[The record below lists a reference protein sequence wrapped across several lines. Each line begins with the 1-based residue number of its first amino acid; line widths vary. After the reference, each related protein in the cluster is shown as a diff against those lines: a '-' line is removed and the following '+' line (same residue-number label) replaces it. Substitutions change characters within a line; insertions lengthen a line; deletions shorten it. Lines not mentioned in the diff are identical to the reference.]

1 MMAHLVQGVKA
12 STMKNYCCESLGCLE
27 SILDRPEHFKT
38 IFGTELMEAL
48 MDSLVK
54 SKNQKTT

>member
-1 MMAHLVQGVKA
+1 
-12 STMKNYCCESLGCLE
+12 MKNYCCESLGCLE